1 MQRHWLL
8 EKEGQKKERQKQ
20 KLQVKKAA
28 VRFQLSAIGTLDSL
42 DQVLSKPPTFTKRQ
56 RSEKH
61 KKKEKKKH
69 KKRWPSACPVFT
81 KPQPN
86 FGRWPFPFFFAPGER
101 VALAAPPAVRKRRSP
116 CHQLKQHFHNV
127 MNWPSGPSGLS
138 GLGLQLIIWGKHTH
152 CMMLFAQTKKHKRK
166 KPGTYTYSI
175 DSIIFLS
182 LCHLFA
188 GVCRASYWMLLDA
201 LRSSSG
207 DSIKSSKSKSSSS
220 GCVMEEPAHTEPVPQ
235 QVRSKRTTQGTS
247 VRRLVYRVCC
257 AALLMFHHISF
268 FISLCHDIPT
278 TAQTS
283 SSRDSEAGQQQS
295 RH

>member
-42 DQVLSKPPTFTKRQ
+42 DQALSKPPTFTKRQ

-69 KKRWPSACPVFT
+69 KKRWPSVCPVFT

-86 FGRWPFPFFFAPGER
+86 FGRWPFPFFFASGER

-138 GLGLQLIIWGKHTH
+138 GLGLQLIIWGK
-152 CMMLFAQTKKHKRK
+152 L
-166 KPGTYTYSI
+166 I
-175 DSIIFLS
+175 
-182 LCHLFA
+182 
-188 GVCRASYWMLLDA
+188 V
-201 LRSSSG
+201 
-207 DSIKSSKSKSSSS
+207 
-220 GCVMEEPAHTEPVPQ
+220 
-235 QVRSKRTTQGTS
+235 
-247 VRRLVYRVCC
+247 
-257 AALLMFHHISF
+257 
-268 FISLCHDIPT
+268 
-278 TAQTS
+278 
-283 SSRDSEAGQQQS
+283 
-295 RH
+295 